1 MYGCRTGKAS
11 FGSRPML
18 LSIVALSIA
27 LTSGPTGGKSTIRK
41 IDPRGG
47 GGTPIVRSAR
57 STRPEM
63 SAGVSSVTH
72 KSVDVTPTPGRTV
85 EFGALP
91 SITTTPLPRSLWPV
105 TTRLIGLFITSRPL
119 ALSAKAAKASSST
132 ASADRQNLA
141 PQSRSDQRHEI
152 RPAHARSRNY
162 AYAARVSDAAGRA
175 QAMLHRGTTFW
186 TMAG

>member
-11 FGSRPML
+11 FGSRPMS

-27 LTSGPTGGKSTIRK
+27 LTSGPTGGKSTMRK

-57 STRPEM
+57 SNRPEM
-63 SAGVSSVTH
+63 FAGVSSVTH

-91 SITTTPLPRSLWPV
+91 SITTTPLPRSSWPV

-119 ALSAKAAKASSST
+119 ALSAKQPKQVQVPPLQTNKTS
-132 ASADRQNLA
+132 

-152 RPAHARSRNY
+152 RPAHARTRNY
-162 AYAARVSDAAGRA
+162 AYANRVSDAACSA